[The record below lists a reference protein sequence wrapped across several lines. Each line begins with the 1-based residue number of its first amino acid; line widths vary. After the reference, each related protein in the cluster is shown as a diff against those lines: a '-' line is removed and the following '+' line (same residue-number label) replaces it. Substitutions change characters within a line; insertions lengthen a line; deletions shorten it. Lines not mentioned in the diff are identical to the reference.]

1 MEIPVGSRRTN
12 ALRRELS
19 VTVSEPSAASPDAVW
34 AVLSDIRTHAE
45 WGGER
50 QRNTTRILSLKAPEG
65 PATVGVEF
73 ETTGADPMGR
83 FNDRSVVTEATRPA
97 AFEFVTEARL
107 ETKKGGARIDWTLV
121 HRYELTPDGAGCRID
136 YTVRITRI
144 SELVGMLKVFGLPVL
159 SRLAMKAS
167 ASVAR
172 RGVHNLARLTEER
185 ALAR

>member
-34 AVLSDIRTHAE
+34 GVLSDIRTHAE

-50 QRNTTRILSLKAPEG
+50 QRKTTRILSLEAPKG

-83 FNDRSVVTEATRPA
+83 FTDRSVVTEATRPA
-97 AFEFVTEARL
+97 TFEFVTEARL
-107 ETKKGGARIDWTLV
+107 ETKKGARIDWTLV

-144 SELVGMLKVFGLPVL
+144 SELVGMLKVFGLPGV

-167 ASVAR
+167 AGVGR
-172 RGVHNLARLTEER
+172 RGVQNLARVAEER
-185 ALAR
+185 ARAR